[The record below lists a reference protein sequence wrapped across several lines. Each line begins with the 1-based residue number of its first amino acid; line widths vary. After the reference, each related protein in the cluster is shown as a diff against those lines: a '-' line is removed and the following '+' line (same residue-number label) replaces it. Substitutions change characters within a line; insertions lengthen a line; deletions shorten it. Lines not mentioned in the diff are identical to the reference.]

1 VPFCA
6 GGGDITIAVV
16 VWVLNILPDKPIGPC
31 VPVGPVL
38 PVGPSIP
45 SRLTLYTWLDVPND
59 PRILV
64 TPVIVIM
71 PVFLL

>member
-1 VPFCA
+1 
-6 GGGDITIAVV
+6 
-16 VWVLNILPDKPIGPC
+16 
-31 VPVGPVL
+31 
-38 PVGPSIP
+38 
-45 SRLTLYTWLDVPND
+45 LTLYTWLDVPND